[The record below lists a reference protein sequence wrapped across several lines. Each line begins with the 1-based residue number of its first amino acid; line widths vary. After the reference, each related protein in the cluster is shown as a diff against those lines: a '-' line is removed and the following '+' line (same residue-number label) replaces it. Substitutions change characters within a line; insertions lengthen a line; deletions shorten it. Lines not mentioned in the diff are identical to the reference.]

1 MKAGERG
8 FALIA
13 VLLVLALLGV
23 VGAEFAYSMRLEAA
37 SVRAYKDHVSAT
49 HLAEAALAQ
58 ATREIV
64 ADFDLACLAEDREVT
79 FHTKDGKPLARL
91 PRRKVPLGAGQFS
104 YTLDD
109 EERRLNVNT
118 SPPDRVDRLL
128 GALGL
133 DKSVRDVIVASIQDW
148 RDANDEHRANGAES
162 EDTYL
167 KLAVPYRARNA
178 NLESSAELLQIKGV
192 TPALY
197 HGTGRGE
204 ETPGLAAHVTVASPP
219 GQVNLNTAE
228 TPVLK
233 ALGLSEAEIAQVIQ
247 TRREGCITAVPTSGN
262 FVGRF
267 RLTSQTFRVEA
278 EGLMGERVAA
288 RLTAVLQ
295 KRLDAS
301 NTPVVRVLEWSTS
314 G

>member
-1 MKAGERG
+1 VKAGERG

-91 PRRKVPLGAGQFS
+91 PRQKVPLGAGQFS

-178 NLESSAELLQIKGV
+178 DLESSAELLQIKGV

-197 HGTGRGE
+197 HGTAGAE
-204 ETPGLAAHVTVASPP
+204 STPGLAAQVTVRNP
-219 GQVNLNTAE
+219 GQVNLNTADV
-228 TPVLK
+228 PVLT
-233 ALGLSEAEIAQVIQ
+233 ALGLSDAEIARVMQ
-247 TRREGCITAVPTSGN
+247 TRRDGCFATVPTTGN

-278 EGLMGERVAA
+278 EGLVGERVAA

-295 KRLDAS
+295 KRLDAN
-301 NTPVVRVLEWSTS
+301 NTLVVSVLEWSTS
-314 G
+314 D